1 MTGQLRGSSY
11 EWKHRTVPSVL
22 MSPSRTGSWVI
33 LVAGFPE
40 QPGSSSIMFIVR
52 AAPDWA
58 GMVADPKAAVFDEW
72 GFI

>member
-1 MTGQLRGSSY
+1 
-11 EWKHRTVPSVL
+11 
-22 MSPSRTGSWVI
+22 MSPSRTGSRVI